1 MLVCGCWLL
10 VKNTYVLTSNQQ
22 LTTSNLL
29 DSAFCLLPSDLFTN
43 LRSPAALARFF
54 LTCAIGLGLDLSTK
68 IYAAH
73 HLLIAG
79 VYRLPNG
86 RVEAPSDEYDF
97 LPGWL
102 HFHFT
107 ANQGAVF
114 GIGQGQRTLF
124 ILVSIAA
131 IAFLTYLFAASGR
144 QRFYQVILGM
154 LLAGVLGNMY
164 DRIVFGYVRDMIY
177 ALPGWQWPLWFHNL
191 LHPFLP
197 GLPREVFP
205 WIFNIADTLLCTGV
219 FLMIVYGALGKGPK
233 QSREQNT
240 RDDPHG
246 PIPVTGR

>member
-1 MLVCGCWLL
+1 MD
-10 VKNTYVLTSNQQ
+10 T
-22 LTTSNLL
+22 
-29 DSAFCLLPSDLFTN
+29 
-43 LRSPAALARFF
+43 
-54 LTCAIGLGLDLSTK
+54 
-68 IYAAH
+68 
-73 HLLIAG
+73 

-86 RVEAPSDEYDF
+86 RVEAPSDEYAF

-177 ALPGWQWPLWFHNL
+177 ALPGWKWPLWFHNL
-191 LHPFLP
+191 LPMLP
-197 GLPREVFP
+197 SEVFP

-219 FLMIVYGALGKGPK
+219 FLMIVYGAFPRNREPSQNDPIEGSPSLAGPLAG
-233 QSREQNT
+233 RV
-240 RDDPHG
+240 RDGDANG
-246 PIPVTGR
+246 PQAGRLN